1 MTPLMQFVAETPQD
15 PIWLRTLATVLPIV
29 GSIVIAVI
37 SAPKLIERFRQ
48 KKAEREANHPPA
60 DSPAVQ
66 VAVAA
71 TERAATDPIVR
82 LFIDDLHQR
91 LNLAHEEAA
100 ELHRLRAVDAG
111 TIARLTAEIA
121 DKEERLDTCEQELAN
136 KTTQN
141 RSLIRRLEELKREL
155 DTTRRKLAECLEG
168 KQP

>member
-48 KKAEREANHPPA
+48 KKAEREANHPP

-111 TIARLTAEIA
+111 TIARLTTEIA
-121 DKEERLDTCEQELAN
+121 DKEERLDACERELTN